1 MTISESKVLVR
12 PVQDARRAVSSER
25 PAIEE
30 TITSVDGGIH
40 VSTDRD
46 GKAGTAAAQDFDG
59 HTKISRET
67 RMAAS
72 IRNILEDMGEDPN
85 REGLLK
91 TPERYA
97 KAMLF
102 FTKGYQENAYDIGK
116 DAIFNVNH
124 TEIVLVRDIEAHI
137 AYIPNGRVLGLSKL
151 ARIADIYARRLQV
164 QERLTK
170 QIAQAIED
178 LLQPQGVAVVMESA
192 HMCMVMRVVQKSSA
206 MTTTSCRT
214 GVFKTD
220 RAAEEELQFLLKL
233 NRN

>member
-1 MTISESKVLVR
+1 
-12 PVQDARRAVSSER
+12 
-25 PAIEE
+25 
-30 TITSVDGGIH
+30 
-40 VSTDRD
+40 
-46 GKAGTAAAQDFDG
+46 
-59 HTKISRET
+59 
-67 RMAAS
+67 MAAS

-102 FTKGYQENAYDIGK
+102 FTKGYEEYAYDIGK
-116 DAIFNVNH
+116 DAIFNA
-124 TEIVLVRDIEAHI
+124 RDIEVFSMCEHHLIPFVGKVHI

-192 HMCMVMRVVQKSSA
+192 HMCMIMR
-206 MTTTSCRT
+206 
-214 GVFKTD
+214 GI
-220 RAAEEELQFLLKL
+220 
-233 NRN
+233 